1 MFLKTILSLL
11 LTLKISTG
19 ELALHDGY
27 DQDLAEQATAAAILE
42 ELTEDPAY
50 YYRINT
56 SLYSEADS
64 LQRQYGKPITAS
76 YADDEEELQESLED
90 VALSFFY
97 EMPMTDKVDLLPSI
111 TSFYVDMY
119 SASHGSA
126 PNFGM
131 SAPTPT
137 P

>member
-11 LTLKISTG
+11 LSFKLCSS

-27 DQDLAEQATAAAILE
+27 DQDLAEQATAAAILK

-76 YADDEEELQESLED
+76 YSDEEEELEESLEN

-119 SASHGSA
+119 SASYGGV

-131 SAPTPT
+131 PTATPT